1 MKEAVTP
8 VAAATVTV
16 HVVAVVAHAPPHPV
30 NAEPVA
36 GVSVRVTTAF
46 CANAAEQVLGQLMP
60 AGLLV
65 TVPEPDSV
73 TTIWGIDA

>member
-1 MKEAVTP
+1 MAETT

-16 HVVAVVAHAPPHPV
+16 HVVAEVAHAPPHPANV
-30 NAEPVA
+30 EPLA

-46 CANAAEQVLGQLMP
+46 CAKGPEQVEGQLMP

-65 TVPEPDSV
+65 TVPEPDRV
-73 TTIWGIDA
+73 TTIWGVEA